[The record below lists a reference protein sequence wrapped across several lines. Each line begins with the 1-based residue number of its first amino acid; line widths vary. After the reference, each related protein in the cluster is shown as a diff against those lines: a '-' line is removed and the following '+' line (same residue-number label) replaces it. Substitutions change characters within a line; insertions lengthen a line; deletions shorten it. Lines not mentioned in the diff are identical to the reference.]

1 MGNAGLFKGAKITKE
16 TLNNIQETLN
26 EEIDDIQQVQLRV
39 LEPDATNRVEW
50 FLKKDLDSYPRYA
63 VSEMQKRKLMQIRKE
78 ANQIEVNGG
87 SLDEEKNTL
96 LSRSMCGSPS

>member
-16 TLNNIQETLN
+16 TLNNIQGKLRHRIFNNFLETLN
-26 EEIDDIQQVQLRV
+26 DEIDDIQQVQLRV

-63 VSEMQKRKLMQIRKE
+63 VSE
-78 ANQIEVNGG
+78 
-87 SLDEEKNTL
+87 STY
-96 LSRSMCGSPS
+96 SPMFTVF

>member
-16 TLNNIQETLN
+16 TLNNIQGKLRHSIFNNFLETLN

-63 VSEMQKRKLMQIRKE
+63 VSE
-78 ANQIEVNGG
+78 
-87 SLDEEKNTL
+87 STY
-96 LSRSMCGSPS
+96 SSMFTVF

>member
-16 TLNNIQETLN
+16 TLNNIQGKLRHSIFNNFLETLN

-63 VSEMQKRKLMQIRKE
+63 VSE
-78 ANQIEVNGG
+78 
-87 SLDEEKNTL
+87 STY
-96 LSRSMCGSPS
+96 LSMFTVF